1 MKQGITI
8 FLLTA
13 TMLFIGKGN
22 GICAAPAGQES
33 GEDIQ
38 SRSQK
43 SLSDLENAADF
54 AFGRSAALSWFRRNY
69 SYTELNGKMEW
80 RDEQDAYEPAAGE
93 GNLQGSFNV
102 DSYLRMG
109 EKPVVFGGAEYVT
122 GEKKNVCWNS
132 TSDYRL
138 LYPYL
143 LADSIG
149 GNLRHEQ
156 YRFYG
161 GYARVDGRFTYGLTA
176 SYRALQEYR
185 QTDPR
190 PRNITGDISADISA
204 GYLFGRYAAGLS
216 AGVRI
221 YKQQQ
226 SVEFYDANGA
236 NTSELHFTG
245 LGTYYSR
252 YSGTTYTSVRYRG
265 SGWNASLAVVP
276 KNGEGWYAM
285 AGYVYMKTDHRLA
298 MINMATLTSLE
309 TRDASIGIAW
319 RKSSERFG
327 WALSATGRYEHRS
340 GDENIMGSG
349 SSPDHHPLQGQPMYK
364 SDAGEF
370 EIEAVL
376 EWKVRNGT
384 WNLRPHAGICFDL
397 EKYAYPER
405 SMELS
410 YALAGIAAKYLRH
423 NGKWLWS
430 VEAAGDFS
438 ANTGGKFNI
447 PQKQT
452 DERIYAYISHLYS
465 RHSENAAIIELDM
478 RVQRKISENMA
489 VFLSAREYV
498 RLFEKGWKENLMQVA
513 IGICF

>member
-370 EIEAVL
+370 DIEAIL

-410 YALAGIAAKYLRH
+410 YASAGIATKYLRH

-430 VEAAGDFS
+430 IGAAGDFS

>member
-298 MINMATLTSLE
+298 MINMAALTSLE

-370 EIEAVL
+370 GIEAIL

-410 YALAGIAAKYLRH
+410 YASAGIAAKYLRH

-498 RLFEKGWKENLMQVA
+498 QLFEKGWKENLMQVA

>member
-22 GICAAPAGQES
+22 GICAAPTGQES

>member
-1 MKQGITI
+1 MRQCITI
-8 FLLTA
+8 FLLIA
-13 TMLFIGKGN
+13 AMWPGKSGEAM
-22 GICAAPAGQES
+22 CAPRPERV
-33 GEDIQ
+33 EDIQ
-38 SRSQK
+38 MRSLQ
-43 SLSDLENAADF
+43 SLSYFEKATDF
-54 AFGRSAALSWFRRNY
+54 AFGRSAALYWFRRNY
-69 SYTELNGKMEW
+69 SYTELDGKIEW

-132 TSDYRL
+132 ASDYQL
-138 LYPYL
+138 LYPYV
-143 LADSIG
+143 LADSVG
-149 GNLRHEQ
+149 GSLRHEQ

-161 GYARVDGRFTYGLTA
+161 GYARVDGRFTYGLMA

-204 GYLFGRYAAGLS
+204 GWMFDRYVVGLS

-236 NTSELHFTG
+236 NTSELHLTG
-245 LGTYYSR
+245 LGTYYGR

-265 SGWNASLAVVP
+265 NGWNASIAIVP
-276 KNGEGWYAM
+276 ENGDGWYAM
-285 AGYVYMKTDHRLA
+285 ACYRHIKTDYRLA
-298 MINMATLTSLE
+298 MINMATLTSLQ
-309 TRDASIGIAW
+309 TRNTSIGVAW
-319 RKSSERFG
+319 RKSSGKFG
-327 WALSATGRYEHRS
+327 WVLGATGRYEHRS
-340 GDENIMGSG
+340 GEENIMGSG
-349 SSPDHHPLQGQPMYK
+349 SSTDHQPLQGEPMYRR
-364 SDAGEF
+364 DAGEF
-370 EIEAVL
+370 QIQAIL
-376 EWKVRNGT
+376 EWKGRNAA
-384 WNLRPHAGICFDL
+384 WNLRPYAGISFDL
-397 EKYAYPER
+397 ERYAYPER
-405 SMELS
+405 KMELS
-410 YALAGIAAKYLRH
+410 HTTAGIAARHLRQ

-430 VEAAGDFS
+430 IGAAGDFS

>member
-143 LADSIG
+143 LADSVG

-216 AGVRI
+216 AGMRI

>member
-1 MKQGITI
+1 MRQCITI
-8 FLLTA
+8 FLLIA
-13 TMLFIGKGN
+13 AMWPGKSGEAM
-22 GICAAPAGQES
+22 CAPRPERV
-33 GEDIQ
+33 EDIQ
-38 SRSQK
+38 MRSLQ
-43 SLSDLENAADF
+43 SLSYFEKATDF
-54 AFGRSAALSWFRRNY
+54 AFGRSAALYWFRRNY
-69 SYTELNGKMEW
+69 SYTELDGKIEW

-132 TSDYRL
+132 ASDYQL
-138 LYPYL
+138 LYPYV
-143 LADSIG
+143 LADSVG
-149 GNLRHEQ
+149 GSLRHEQ

-161 GYARVDGRFTYGLTA
+161 GYARVDGRFTYGLMA

-204 GYLFGRYAAGLS
+204 GWMFDRYVVGLS

-236 NTSELHFTG
+236 NTSELHLTG
-245 LGTYYSR
+245 LGTYYGR

-265 SGWNASLAVVP
+265 NGWNASIAIVP
-276 KNGEGWYAM
+276 ENGDGWYAM
-285 AGYVYMKTDHRLA
+285 ACYRHIKTDYRLA
-298 MINMATLTSLE
+298 MINMATLTSLQ
-309 TRDASIGIAW
+309 TRNTSIGVAW
-319 RKSSERFG
+319 RKSSGKFG
-327 WALSATGRYEHRS
+327 WVLGATGRYEHRS
-340 GDENIMGSG
+340 GEENIMGSG
-349 SSPDHHPLQGQPMYK
+349 SSTDHQPLQGEPMYRR
-364 SDAGEF
+364 DAGEF
-370 EIEAVL
+370 QIQAIL
-376 EWKVRNGT
+376 EWKGRNAA
-384 WNLRPHAGICFDL
+384 WNLRPYAGICFDL
-397 EKYAYPER
+397 EKYAYPDR
-405 SMELS
+405 IMELS

>member
-13 TMLFIGKGN
+13 AMLFIGKGN
-22 GICAAPAGQES
+22 GICAAQAGQES

-370 EIEAVL
+370 DIEAIL

-405 SMELS
+405 SMEFS
-410 YALAGIAAKYLRH
+410 YASAGIAAKYLRH

-452 DERIYAYISHLYS
+452 DERIYAYINHLYS

>member
-1 MKQGITI
+1 MRQCITI
-8 FLLTA
+8 FLLIA
-13 TMLFIGKGN
+13 AMWPGKSGEAM
-22 GICAAPAGQES
+22 CAPRPERV
-33 GEDIQ
+33 EDIQ
-38 SRSQK
+38 MRSLQ
-43 SLSDLENAADF
+43 SLSYFEKATDF
-54 AFGRSAALSWFRRNY
+54 AFGRSAALYWFRRNY
-69 SYTELNGKMEW
+69 SYTELDGKIEW

-132 TSDYRL
+132 ASDYQL
-138 LYPYL
+138 LYPYV
-143 LADSIG
+143 LADSVG
-149 GNLRHEQ
+149 GSLRHEQ

-161 GYARVDGRFTYGLTA
+161 GYARVDGRFTYGLMA

-204 GYLFGRYAAGLS
+204 GWMFDRYVVGLS

-236 NTSELHFTG
+236 NTSELHLTG
-245 LGTYYSR
+245 LGTYYGR

-265 SGWNASLAVVP
+265 NGWNASIAIVP
-276 KNGEGWYAM
+276 ENGDGWYAM
-285 AGYVYMKTDHRLA
+285 ACYRHMKTDYRLA
-298 MINMATLTSLE
+298 MINMAALTSLE

-349 SSPDHHPLQGQPMYK
+349 SSPDHRPLQGQPMYK

-370 EIEAVL
+370 EIEAIL

-410 YALAGIAAKYLRH
+410 YASAGIAVKYLRH

-498 RLFEKGWKENLMQVA
+498 QLFEKGWKENLMQVA

>member
-54 AFGRSAALSWFRRNY
+54 VFGRSAALSWFRRNY

-190 PRNITGDISADISA
+190 PRNITGDISANISA